1 MVIFPTICR
10 RNCYLVF
17 NFIYQKHY
25 SLFLE
30 PPRKCGC
37 PLPSLQSI
45 WKYLEYLIIWIFIK
59 SQHMMSKFI
68 RSNAMLLT
76 GCDVLLKIQYLTITS
91 HPDVICTSLPQC
103 ALTSPALALTPQ
115 PVCLPLAATIHQSA
129 PQHRLES
136 HCAGIEC

>member
-103 ALTSPALALTPQ
+103 ALTSPALAPTPQ
-115 PVCLPLAATIHQSA
+115 PVSTSGCHQSA
-129 PQHRLES
+129 PQQHLES
-136 HCAGIEC
+136 HCAGIKFGI